1 MTDRDLDGLKGKVK
15 TVEDRSQK
23 IGPDGTPLEEPK
35 IDWETTYNEDGDLV
49 ETMEFGVAKSRTTY
63 FIYKGERVSKT
74 EYIRDS
80 PQKKT
85 KLPANLPPMVEKKRG
100 PYDYK
105 LQYKYD
111 KSGRIV
117 QVNRN
122 TEPAMLSSNS
132 KYAYDESG
140 KMISQVES
148 IAEASIETTD
158 RFEYDD
164 SGNVT
169 KKVTKYS
176 KLASNVHPLGG
187 FDNSPRTVL
196 FSEYGLDKNGNWSQR
211 KVTYLDK
218 AGKVQAIKIEVRVF
232 TYY

>member
-1 MTDRDLDGLKGKVK
+1 MSLRRATVSIGVLCGLFAKQLRSRYSQAGNFLEISGIWNIIWVDMRVASTVLLILFLSCIAGAQKMTDRDLDGLKGKVK

-85 KLPANLPPMVEKKRG
+85 KLPANLPPVVEKKRG

-132 KYAYDESG
+132 KYA
-140 KMISQVES
+140 
-148 IAEASIETTD
+148 
-158 RFEYDD
+158 
-164 SGNVT
+164 
-169 KKVTKYS
+169 
-176 KLASNVHPLGG
+176 
-187 FDNSPRTVL
+187 
-196 FSEYGLDKNGNWSQR
+196 
-211 KVTYLDK
+211 
-218 AGKVQAIKIEVRVF
+218 
-232 TYY
+232 